1 MKMTN
6 MKSCESRIDDGT
18 CPCVRGKSLGV
29 SGVQCSN
36 YRRIMK
42 QNAGNKID
50 PEKRRKHKMNHN
62 KTNAADLTPTY
73 RTSSI
78 KPKLGEIFGRISH
91 QAVY

>member
-6 MKSCESRIDDGT
+6 VKSCESRIDDGT

-42 QNAGNKID
+42 QNAGNETD
-50 PEKRRKHKMNHN
+50 HEKRRKYNR